1 VRPFLHYTGGD
12 LDRAD
17 RFRKVSGW
25 AEARLSDP
33 STLIAPVWRDR
44 HLVDESAVAHALRE
58 LPSSELV
65 FLGMREGRAIF
76 AADLSPLEETEARA
90 LAGGGA
96 FIELRTAVHSV
107 SAADAALLAYARGI
121 LFWHRNHQYCGRCGS
136 PSRSE
141 RAGHMRV
148 CTSCGLEMFPVTSPA
163 VIMLVE
169 RRMPDGARA
178 CLMARHA
185 ALARGV
191 WSTIAGF
198 VEPGESLEETVVRE
212 AMEETGIRVGAT
224 RYRGS
229 QPWPFPASL
238 MIGFR
243 AEAESYEIEIDRDEL
258 EDARWFTEE
267 DLNRFGEWESDAELR
282 LPRRD
287 SIARLL
293 IEEWRNGE
301 PSPGLRPPSPRGS
314 GRGGW
319 G

>member
-1 VRPFLHYTGGD
+1 MRPFLSYTGGD

-17 RFRKVSGW
+17 RFRKVQGW
-25 AEARLSDP
+25 AEERLADP
-33 STLIAPVWRDR
+33 SALIAPLWRDR
-44 HLVDESAVAHALRE
+44 HLVADATVAHSLRE
-58 LPSSELV
+58 LPPSELV
-65 FLGMREGRAIF
+65 FLGMRDGTPIF
-76 AADLSPLEETEARA
+76 AADLSPLDEAAARE
-90 LAGGGA
+90 LAGGGT
-96 FIELRTAVHSV
+96 FVELRTAVHSV

-121 LFWHRNHQYCGRCGS
+121 LHWHRNHQFCGRCGS

-169 RRMPDGARA
+169 RRLPDGTRA

-198 VEPGESLEETVVRE
+198 VEPGESLEETVARE

-224 RYRGS
+224 HYRGS

-243 AEAESYEIEIDRDEL
+243 AEAESHEITIDPDEL
-258 EDARWFTEE
+258 EDARWFTKE
-267 DLNRFGEWESDAELR
+267 DLDRFGEWESDAELR

-293 IEEWRNGE
+293 IEEWRSE
-301 PSPGLRPPSPRGS
+301 Q
-314 GRGGW
+314 
-319 G
+319 

>member
-1 VRPFLHYTGGD
+1 MRPFLSYTGGD

-17 RFRKVSGW
+17 RFRKVPGW
-25 AEARLSDP
+25 AEERLADP

-44 HLVDESAVAHALRE
+44 HLVTASAVAHPLRS

-65 FLGMREGRAIF
+65 FLGIRDGAAIF
-76 AADLSPLEETEARA
+76 AADLSPLGEEEARD
-90 LAGGGA
+90 LAGDGA
-96 FIELRTAVHSV
+96 FVELRTAVHSV
-107 SAADAALLAYARGI
+107 SAADASLLAYARGI
-121 LFWHRNHQYCGRCGS
+121 LHWHRNHQFCGRCGS

-169 RRMPDGARA
+169 RRMRDGSRA

-198 VEPGESLEETVVRE
+198 VEPGESLEETVARE
-212 AMEETGIRVGAT
+212 AMEETGLRVGAIH
-224 RYRGS
+224 YRGS

-243 AEAESYEIEIDRDEL
+243 AEAETFEITIDRDEL
-258 EDARWFTEE
+258 EDARWFTPEE
-267 DLNRFGEWESDAELR
+267 LNPFGEWESDAEYR

-293 IEEWRNGE
+293 IEEWRSGGHG
-301 PSPGLRPPSPRGS
+301 PLR
-314 GRGGW
+314 
-319 G
+319 